1 MQLVIESY
9 SVSFGVKPSFKLID
23 NLLIHADL
31 GIHRWDQSE
40 NDFVPN
46 NSTTNLANY
55 AGTNIYMGIGLEFNY
70 NNFSAEIGYLEHNMK
85 YDAKSFTGGLKY
97 NF

>member
-1 MQLVIESY
+1 
-9 SVSFGVKPSFKLID
+9 
-23 NLLIHADL
+23 
-31 GIHRWDQSE
+31 
-40 NDFVPN
+40 
-46 NSTTNLANY
+46 
-55 AGTNIYMGIGLEFNY
+55 MGIGLEFNY